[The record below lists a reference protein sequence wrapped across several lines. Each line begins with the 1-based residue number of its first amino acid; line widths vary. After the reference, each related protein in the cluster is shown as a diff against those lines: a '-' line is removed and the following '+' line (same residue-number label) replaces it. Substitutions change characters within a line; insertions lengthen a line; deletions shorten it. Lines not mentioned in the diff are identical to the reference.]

1 MQRATPLVLNLIIIN
16 TLVFFAQMII
26 SRGIEPNVI
35 TDLFALHHYK
45 SDYFKPHQLV
55 TYLFMHGGFFHL
67 LFNMFSLWMFGSS
80 VEGAL
85 GGKKFLILYFVCGIG
100 AGLTQ
105 LASYT
110 HDFWQIYHNLLS
122 ADLRDQ
128 YQMVLRRVAT
138 VGASGSIMGVLVA
151 FGYMFANTE
160 LFIIPIPFPIKAKW
174 AVGGMIAYDVFGGVA
189 KVQDD
194 NIAHF
199 AHIGGA
205 LIGFLLVLYWNKNNH
220 KTFYRR

>member
-1 MQRATPLVLNLIIIN
+1 MQKPSAVVLNLIIIN
-16 TLVFFAQMII
+16 TLVFLAQMVI
-26 SRGIEPNVI
+26 SGGVEPDTV

-80 VEGAL
+80 VENAL
-85 GGKKFLILYFVCGIG
+85 GSKKFLIFYFICGIG

-105 LASYT
+105 LASYA
-110 HDFWQIYHNLLS
+110 HQFWEIDHNLLS
-122 ADLRDQ
+122 ADIADQ

-174 AVGGMIAYDVFGGVA
+174 AVSGMIAYDIFGGVA
-189 KVQDD
+189 KVQGD
-194 NIAHF
+194 NVAHF

-205 LIGFLLVLYWNKNNH
+205 LIGFLLILYWNKSNR
-220 KTFYRR
+220 KTFY

>member
-1 MQRATPLVLNLIIIN
+1 MQKASPLVLNLIIIN

-26 SRGIEPNVI
+26 SRGVEPNIV
-35 TDLFALHHYK
+35 TDLFALHHYR
-45 SDYFKPHQLV
+45 SEYFKPHQLV

-80 VEGAL
+80 VENAL
-85 GGKKFLILYFVCGIG
+85 GGKKFLIFYFICGIG

-105 LASYT
+105 MASYA
-110 HDFWQIYHNLLS
+110 HQFWQIDHNLLS
-122 ADLRDQ
+122 EDLSNQ
-128 YQMVLRRVAT
+128 YQMILRRSAT
-138 VGASGSIMGVLVA
+138 VGASGAIMGVLVA

-160 LFIIPIPFPIKAKW
+160 LFIVPIPIPIKAKW
-174 AVGGMIAYDVFGGVA
+174 AVAGMIAYDIFGGVA

-205 LIGFLLVLYWNKNNH
+205 LIGFLLILYWNKSNR
-220 KTFYRR
+220 KTFY